1 MGVSPGSAVCG
12 VCAVTRR
19 TPYQDCMSDGG
30 SVFWSSRNDRGSDPH
45 EDWPSF
51 LPSSV
56 PVLPVKGWLGL
67 AHSPGPSFD
76 GSGRGKANNL
86 QLTSL
91 LQFFILQNST
101 DWALRAFIDKILT
114 AWEAEGMEGEASG
127 CAVPLC
133 ALCFLYTSGMSCTLM
148 ASSLSLLS
156 LCFSNYSIS
165 RKKIQIESKC
175 TWISHLAGLRLSRD
189 TVV

>member
-76 GSGRGKANNL
+76 GSGEGKSKQPPAYFSLAVLYSRELHWLSPKGFYWQNPHCLRSRRDERRSQWLCGPFLCSVFSLHEWDVVIFLKTRWLDNNGTSRQIHSCMTNSL
-86 QLTSL
+86 QR
-91 LQFFILQNST
+91 
-101 DWALRAFIDKILT
+101 ALIN
-114 AWEAEGMEGEASG
+114 G
-127 CAVPLC
+127 
-133 ALCFLYTSGMSCTLM
+133 
-148 ASSLSLLS
+148 
-156 LCFSNYSIS
+156 SIHS
-165 RKKIQIESKC
+165 
-175 TWISHLAGLRLSRD
+175 
-189 TVV
+189 